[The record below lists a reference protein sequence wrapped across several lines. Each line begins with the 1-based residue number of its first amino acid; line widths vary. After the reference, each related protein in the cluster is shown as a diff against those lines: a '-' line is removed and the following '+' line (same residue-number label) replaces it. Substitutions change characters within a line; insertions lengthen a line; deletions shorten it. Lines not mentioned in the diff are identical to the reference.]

1 MRKIIIY
8 LCFFI
13 MSGCAG
19 YNPLFST
26 KKLSFY
32 IEAIENVS
40 DNKITR
46 KISKSLN
53 NNNLKIEDKKNYILK
68 ITSYKKNAITSR
80 DSKGVASTYE
90 MIIDVKVEVFYNDK
104 ITPIATLIINKK
116 SNYNNQINKFS
127 LSQYKNIIEN
137 NIIGEIAQEITIK
150 LHSL

>member
-32 IEAIENVS
+32 IESIENVS

-116 SNYNNQINKFS
+116 SNYNTQINKFD
-127 LSQYKNIIEN
+127 LSQYKNIIEE
-137 NIIGEIAQEITIK
+137 NIIEEIAQEITIK

>member
-13 MSGCAG
+13 LSGCVG

-32 IEAIENVS
+32 IEAVENVS

-46 KISKSLN
+46 KISKNLS

-68 ITSYKKNAITSR
+68 ITSYKK
-80 DSKGVASTYE
+80 
-90 MIIDVKVEVFYNDK
+90 M
-104 ITPIATLIINKK
+104 P
-116 SNYNNQINKFS
+116 
-127 LSQYKNIIEN
+127 
-137 NIIGEIAQEITIK
+137 
-150 LHSL
+150 